1 MVKKILHQNISDE
14 ENQNQIVVE
23 ESTEYDDLIREVEE
37 VEKYEFGY
45 QPPKP
50 PKKKSPYPFTLKF
63 IVGTL

>member
-1 MVKKILHQNISDE
+1 MKKIK
-14 ENQNQIVVE
+14 NQIVVE

-50 PKKKSPYPFTLKF
+50 PKKKSPYPLP
-63 IVGTL
+63 